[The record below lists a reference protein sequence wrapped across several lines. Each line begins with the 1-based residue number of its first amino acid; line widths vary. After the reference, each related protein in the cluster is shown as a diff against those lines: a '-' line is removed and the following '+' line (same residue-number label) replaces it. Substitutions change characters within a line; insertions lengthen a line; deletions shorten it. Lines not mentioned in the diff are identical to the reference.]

1 MSTFT
6 LPDSN
11 DIRDT
16 IADCLDSLGIAPQS
30 ERARIIENCLAPVML
45 LFEAG
50 ETACAAGPQERAVF
64 AYFLS
69 LMAAQARRSCA
80 ASVAASSTTERR
92 KALEALAQLSDSEI
106 NFDDTPHLTKEFWDN
121 AITGAFY
128 KGE

>member
-6 LPDSN
+6 LPDSS

-16 IADCLDSLGIAPQS
+16 IADCLDCLGIAPEG
-30 ERARIIENCLAPVML
+30 ERARIIENCLAPVAL

-50 ETACAAGPQERAVF
+50 EMASVGGTEERAVF

-69 LMAAQARRSCA
+69 LMAAQARKSCA
-80 ASVAASSTTERR
+80 TPAPASSTTERR
-92 KALEALAQLSDSEI
+92 KALEAPAQLPDSEI
-106 NFDDTPHLTKEFWDN
+106 NFDDIPHLTKEFWDN